1 MPESTSSTQ
10 LKCKQLL
17 PFFSFVNSSSSCCI
31 VLRRYPVPQ
40 RAETCG
46 LSEEYLGRW
55 IKHRNIPR
63 DSLVI
68 ATKVFSSIKLLSLF
82 IILHFLTG

>member
-1 MPESTSSTQ
+1 M
-10 LKCKQLL
+10 
-17 PFFSFVNSSSSCCI
+17 
-31 VLRRYPVPQ
+31 LRRYPVPQ

-68 ATKVFSSIKLLSLF
+68 ATKVFSSIKLLSLLASF
-82 IILHFLTG
+82 FSSFYIFELVSLIKGLCYV